1 MTLQSN
7 HLIGFGAA
15 ATTGSLAAFTNCIN
29 ITGTSVAG
37 GFGVY
42 TVISKYLVAAQAAT
56 GTISRITV
64 TGPSSGSLPLLA
76 VYIGNAATSGNAY
89 DFDGSQVQVLFGGSG
104 SRTVATAEVVV
115 SDDIAFSVTGSKSIL
130 IAANFGAGSA
140 GASIA
145 GLGGNYITYFNPGA
159 QAATTSKSAGY
170 TIESGRIYS
179 MFKIEVA

>member
-15 ATTGSLAAFTNCIN
+15 QAGSLATFQNCIN
-29 ITGTSVAG
+29 ITGSPTAG

-42 TVISKYLVAAQAAT
+42 TVISKYAVAAQLAT
-56 GTISRITV
+56 GTTARLTV
-64 TGPSSGSLPLLA
+64 TGPSSGTLPLLA
-76 VYIGNAATSGNAY
+76 VYFGFAASSGNAY
-89 DFDGSQVQVLFGGSG
+89 DSESGHVQVLFGGSG
-104 SRTVATAEVVV
+104 SRTVATNEIVV
-115 SDDIAFSVTGSKSIL
+115 SDDINFAVTGSKSI
-130 IAANFGAGSA
+130 IVAANFGAGSV

-145 GLGGNYITYFNPGA
+145 GLGSNYVTYFNTGA
-159 QAATTSKSAGY
+159 QAASIARSAGY